1 MTKPFDILAALV
13 AGALMLFSVDAHA
26 EVSCPPDGDD
36 SLWPTFEVVEK
47 CGSYA
52 DCDTLMQNG
61 RYQDAGACN
70 RKIDDCEAALIK
82 TNAKADAHNV
92 ALEACRASIW
102 RTVISPADK

>member
-1 MTKPFDILAALV
+1 
-13 AGALMLFSVDAHA
+13 MLFSVDTHA
-26 EVSCPPDGDD
+26 GAPCPPDGDD
-36 SLWPTFEVVEK
+36 SLWPTFETVEK

-61 RYQDAGACN
+61 LQEAGACN
-70 RKIDDCEAALIK
+70 RKIDDCEAELIK

-102 RTVISPADK
+102 QTVISPADK